1 MHRLYTAVVPG
12 VYTTRIFREQIDVLE
27 FGFFWGFNHND
38 LKIMDIRFIM
48 FFSSHTLSHGNGIL
62 LVKSTILSYRCT
74 PHDVERNWVNK
85 GFFTLYS
92 SFYNKDLLDE
102 TPCCSILGCSEQ
114 L

>member
-1 MHRLYTAVVPG
+1 
-12 VYTTRIFREQIDVLE
+12 
-27 FGFFWGFNHND
+27 
-38 LKIMDIRFIM
+38 MDIRFIM

-62 LVKSTILSYRCT
+62 LVKSTILSYTCT

-102 TPCCSILGCSEQ
+102 TPFCSILGCSEQ